1 MPINLKIEM
10 KRKTGC
16 LNKPRA
22 SKENKLVIVHPNL
35 RTATWPPQICN
46 PYLVQNISEYIF
58 KLKSLQLSLKGLMLN
73 LERKENHEVNYEGR

>member
-16 LNKPRA
+16 LNKPRT

-35 RTATWPPQICN
+35 RTATWPSQIRN
-46 PYLVQNISEYIF
+46 PYLIQNISEYIF
-58 KLKSLQLSLKGLMLN
+58 FIKISPTQFKRLDAKPGEK
-73 LERKENHEVNYEGR
+73 RKP